1 MKSIADLVFHFN
13 FPVLL
18 HSQIVFPFEKYLTD
32 DLKTYGLI
40 YLSAIT
46 YLNITKIVHPINSK
60 NLPGDLYATTAPGF

>member
-1 MKSIADLVFHFN
+1 M
-13 FPVLL
+13 
-18 HSQIVFPFEKYLTD
+18 VFPFEKFLTD